1 MRMKKENLN
10 TGDIIVN
17 RAGYLGVVLMD
28 EDYILYQEIGMDL
41 LEEFN
46 DDLIYNDD
54 DYREGDIMQVYRG
67 CTFINLEDNKPWWER
82 DKHWV
87 RPDAKERKARE
98 TLMEKKRQEKVEEMR
113 KIESE
118 SQKQNDRI
126 HIISQYFYG
135 NRTGTEI
142 SRNLISH
149 FLRGCLDESCGMEA
163 VQDAAIQM
171 IQVPHAD
178 NIVIVYDQTQE
189 ERYVHVEFPEIYARE
204 SADYLKDWGA
214 EMKMHV
220 SCEIPEIGVKI
231 HTRCFA
237 CRIDENGILQSLENG
252 DYRKFIHYF
261 PIR

>member
-10 TGDIIVN
+10 TGDILVN

-28 EDYILYQEIGMDL
+28 EDYILYQEIGMDW

-46 DDLIYNDD
+46 DDLTYNDD
-54 DYREGDIMQVYRG
+54 DYRDGDIMQVYRG

-87 RPDAKERKARE
+87 RPTAKERKARE
-98 TLMEKKRQEKVEEMR
+98 VQMEKNRQERVEEMR
-113 KIESE
+113 KTEAML
-118 SQKQNDRI
+118 QKQTNHIR
-126 HIISQYFYG
+126 IISQCFYG

-142 SRNLISH
+142 SRNRVSY
-149 FLRGCLDESCGMEA
+149 FLRGYSDDLCGMA
-163 VQDAAIQM
+163 DVNDVVLQM
-171 IQVPHAD
+171 IRVPHAD

-189 ERYVHVEFPEIYARE
+189 EHYVHVEFPEIYAKE
-204 SADYLKDWGA
+204 GADYLKDWGE

-237 CRIDENGILQSLENG
+237 CRVDEKGILQSLENG
-252 DYRKFIHYF
+252 DCEKFIHYF
-261 PIR
+261 PYR